1 MATKIR
7 RIYLTDDDKDDQE
20 LFRDAFGASG
30 ETSELLIFDNCSD
43 LMRDLR
49 DPSVPL
55 PDLLYLDLNMPMM
68 NGEECLKKLRESRKF
83 ARIRIIIYSTS
94 FELLRI
100 EHLFKLGADRYLQK
114 PASFHA
120 LVAAINRSIDSFSN
134 KKSNAK
140 HIWPGTD
147 RS

>member
-1 MATKIR
+1 MAASIR

-20 LFRDAFGASG
+20 LFQDAFGASG
-30 ETSELLIFDNCSD
+30 ESSELLIFDSCSD
-43 LMRDLR
+43 LLRNLR

-68 NGEECLKKLRESRKF
+68 NGKECLKELREEKKF
-83 ARIRIIIYSTS
+83 AKIRVIIYSTS

-100 EHLFKLGADRYLQK
+100 EQLFELGADRYLQK
-114 PASFHA
+114 PSSFHA
-120 LVAAINRSIDSFSN
+120 LVAAIKRSIDSFRD
-134 KKSNAK
+134 KKSDER
-140 HIWPGTD
+140 HIWPGTG